1 MSVLGVGPAVSG
13 LPTAGGRGRAW
24 QPRPVPLMMVQPG
37 AEQTETSLAQ
47 APPWR
52 WGWTV
57 LSHSSQILPAGNSLR
72 ADVLVSSSLHQGNQ
86 EVCLKH
92 TRAFGSH

>member
-13 LPTAGGRGRAW
+13 LPTAGGQGRAW
-24 QPRPVPLMMVQPG
+24 QPGPVLLVMAQPG
-37 AEQTETSLAQ
+37 AEQMRTTLAQ
-47 APPWR
+47 APPWG
-52 WGWTV
+52 WGWTA

-72 ADVLVSSSLHQGNQ
+72 APVLVSSSLLQGNQ
-86 EVCLKH
+86 EVCLKC